1 MVITWS
7 QKLTP
12 GGHVLRAET
21 EVADGHLEIEAVFT
35 NIAVETEDPL
45 SPPEVVGSTCT
56 QRRAWINGHLV
67 LDPAYAQQLLDE
79 AIRP

>member
-21 EVADGHLEIEAVFT
+21 EVADGHLEIEATFT
-35 NIAVETEDPL
+35 SVYIEGEVPGEPEWVGQVATE
-45 SPPEVVGSTCT
+45 
-56 QRRAWINGHLV
+56 RRAWINGSLV